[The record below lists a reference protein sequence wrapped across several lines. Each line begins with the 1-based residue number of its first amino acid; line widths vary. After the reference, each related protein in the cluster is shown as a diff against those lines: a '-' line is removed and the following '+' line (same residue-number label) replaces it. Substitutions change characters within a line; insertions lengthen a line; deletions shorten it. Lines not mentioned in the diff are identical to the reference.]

1 MFLIICDSI
10 FELISKPI
18 PMEQPLQ
25 SIDQT
30 LFADIQA
37 LIESSRQDTFVDVNA
52 EITMLYWRIGK
63 HFNHS

>member
-1 MFLIICDSI
+1 
-10 FELISKPI
+10 
-18 PMEQPLQ
+18 MEQPLQ